1 MYVCLPKKS
10 HALQSSIPF
19 PLACVCLGKWN
30 AFSEQLF
37 VVFSHFHSYSIFE
50 EIFRDSSLLD
60 VCTYI
65 SDAAFK
71 GYLRNQ
77 AVTWSSLRRNEV
89 EHTASYL
96 GFGSWG
102 HWKAQA
108 WQLWWSVLSW
118 GWNQNSEGLGI
129 DTSLSNLF
137 RGKNSCFNFCMQ

>member
-1 MYVCLPKKS
+1 MYICLPKKS

-19 PLACVCLGKWN
+19 PLVCVCLGKWN

-50 EIFRDSSLLD
+50 KIFRDSSLLD
-60 VCTYI
+60 VCTH
-65 SDAAFK
+65 SFDAAFR

-77 AVTWSSLRRNEV
+77 AVTWSSLRKSEV
-89 EHTASYL
+89 EYTANYL

-108 WQLWWSVLSW
+108 SQHWWSVLFW
-118 GWNQNSEGLGI
+118 DWNQCSEGLNI
-129 DTSLSNLF
+129 ENSLSCLS
-137 RGKNSCFNFCMQ
+137 REKKSCFNFCIQ